1 MAALK
6 QPEFQQNDPHCNDEE
21 IRQMTSNISQ
31 ANTTLELHV
40 NQICIGGLSILYI
53 LH

>member
-1 MAALK
+1 
-6 QPEFQQNDPHCNDEE
+6 
-21 IRQMTSNISQ
+21 MTSNISQ